1 MLGNENTDKTRLE
14 KDKIAALTYDSTEA
28 QDRIIVDRV
37 AEIAEKHGVKRAQIA
52 LAWLLHKDGVAS
64 ALVGA
69 TSVIHVE
76 EAIPA
81 IEIVLTAEEI
91 AYLEEPYVP
100 HKLSGVL

>member
-1 MLGNENTDKTRLE
+1 ME
-14 KDKIAALTYDSTEA
+14 
-28 QDRIIVDRV
+28 RIV
-37 AEIAEKHGVKRAQIA
+37 EIAEKHGGKCAQIA

-69 TSVIHVE
+69 TNASHVE
-76 EAIPA
+76 DAIQA
-81 IEIVLTAEEI
+81 IDIVLTAEEI